1 MRDGSA
7 TEEKIL
13 KLAKKMIIKNGIAN
27 LDMKVLAEKI
37 GCSRS
42 TDTFQ
47 VRVIS

>member
-37 GCSRS
+37 GFLEKIAIKIC
-42 TDTFQ
+42 
-47 VRVIS
+47 